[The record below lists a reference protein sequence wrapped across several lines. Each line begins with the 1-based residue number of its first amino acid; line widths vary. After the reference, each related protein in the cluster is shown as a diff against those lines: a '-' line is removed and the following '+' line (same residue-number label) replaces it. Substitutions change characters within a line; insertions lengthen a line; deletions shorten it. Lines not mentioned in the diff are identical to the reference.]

1 MCYYL
6 DGIRKNENILI
17 HNFTYKSLIGA
28 KPLRIMLDKVNR
40 FIRNSNGT
48 NFFFFSLFGSE
59 NVMPFSI
66 GLDSL

>member
-17 HNFTYKSLIGA
+17 YDVTYKSLIGA

-48 NFFFFSLFGSE
+48 NFFFSLFGSE
-59 NVMPFSI
+59 NIMPFSI